1 MRMIK
6 MKKEVFEAKKRCII
20 TKTIILTSVFWL
32 LITLTFEF
40 LNTPKYHEAYKIHTI
55 QNNETVWDVA
65 DKYSH
70 NLVDKRILVNEIIQ
84 DNDLG
89 KDAITYN
96 GMKLIVHER
105 ISK

>member
-6 MKKEVFEAKKRCII
+6 MKKEVFEAKKRCLI
-20 TKTIILTSVFWL
+20 TKTIILTSIFWL
-32 LITLTFEF
+32 LITLTFEL
-40 LNTPKYHEAYKIHTI
+40 LNTPKYHEVYKIHTI

-89 KDAITYN
+89 KDAITHN
-96 GMKLIVHER
+96 GMKLIVRER
-105 ISK
+105 VSK

>member
-6 MKKEVFEAKKRCII
+6 MKKEVFEAKKRCLI

-96 GMKLIVHER
+96 GMKLIVRER

>member
-6 MKKEVFEAKKRCII
+6 MKKEVFEAKKRCLI

-40 LNTPKYHEAYKIHTI
+40 LNTPKYHEAYKINTI
-55 QNNETVWDVA
+55 QNNDTVWDVA

-96 GMKLIVHER
+96 GMKLIVRER

>member
-6 MKKEVFEAKKRCII
+6 MKKEVYEARKRCLI

-96 GMKLIVHER
+96 GMKLIVRER